1 MARKILPLIEEVRDY
16 GITGITLN
24 LNLAQAQQLAKLYHG
39 ITTLDNPETDIQEA
53 QKVREEITSF
63 LKLFKD
69 IDFPEKTNIWGTD
82 EQKEIEHYT

>member
-1 MARKILPLIEEVRDY
+1 MAKKTELMQTVEGYGLI
-16 GITGITLN
+16 GIVLH
-24 LNLAQAQQLAKLYHG
+24 LNLAQAQQLAKLYHEVT
-39 ITTLDNPETDIQEA
+39 ILDNPKTDIQEA